1 MAGGLCQPFFEIF
14 TDKNNNLD
22 IKLSKI
28 VKFTIKMKFYHFY
41 HANLAEKI
49 LFLQRLPEIFAS
61 EFLLSCENVSA

>member
-49 LFLQRLPEIFAS
+49 LS
-61 EFLLSCENVSA
+61 